1 MNFIDCIYSDSDV
14 LLYEIDRVILGID
27 FEAGTFTW
35 ILKEDIRDY
44 KPASLNT
51 ASFHE
56 TFMDACILAGGVYDC
71 PVLPTIAGSL
81 ISMGPI
87 FTFERAFDL
96 LRTYGHGITVIRELC
111 SDHPEYVEPF
121 ARTKGILT
129 YMPIIKD
136 DGTVETLSKKNV
148 PNNIAMLITPRLAN
162 EIYFY
167 ISRHLVSTNMYDL
180 LISDH
185 LKVHAP
191 LDGGESQEYKNL
203 LNNMI
208 PLRTTCL
215 SLLAGHSNR
224 FLHHKHLVFPTDVVA
239 YPDCYV
245 LVST

>member
-1 MNFIDCIYSDSDV
+1 MNFIDCVYSDADI

-27 FEAGTFTW
+27 FDAGSFTW
-35 ILKEDIRDY
+35 IFKEDIRDY
-44 KPASLNT
+44 KQGTFNT

-56 TFMDACILAGGVYDC
+56 AFMDACLLAGGVYDC
-71 PVLPTIAGSL
+71 PIFPNIAPSL
-81 ISMGPI
+81 APMGAVFI
-87 FTFERAFDL
+87 LERAFDL
-96 LRTYGHGITVIRELC
+96 LRTYVHGIIVIRELS
-111 SDHPEYVEPF
+111 SDHPEYADRF

-148 PNNIAMLITPRLAN
+148 PNNIALLITPRLAN

-167 ISRHLVSTNMYDL
+167 ISRHLVGTNMYDL

-185 LKVHAP
+185 LKVRAP

-203 LNNMI
+203 LNEMI

-215 SLLAGHSNR
+215 GLLAGHSNR
-224 FLHHKHLVFPTDVVA
+224 FLHHKRLVFFH
-239 YPDCYV
+239 
-245 LVST
+245 